1 MFPSKI
7 PFAAVTFCPDLDSH
21 TDDGFDYNAIVNAL
35 KDDKISIENVTS
47 REFVNY
53 SFNIS

>member
-1 MFPSKI
+1 MLLPKI

-35 KDDKISIENVTS
+35 RDNAISIENVTS

-53 SFNIS
+53 SFNIA